1 VSVCYKHK
9 YVERVKTRKKC
20 CLLRIFNYAPIKIN
34 PGGGV
39 RVWAMGRDLTR
50 NWVSQMP
57 AGGAF

>member
-1 VSVCYKHK
+1 MHPSK
-9 YVERVKTRKKC
+9 
-20 CLLRIFNYAPIKIN
+20 LI